1 MIIYRFDGS
10 FEGLLTCVFEAFEMK
25 QFQVQVVMEDYF
37 QPNVFDESIYIH
49 TEVNKAKRV
58 LIGVEKITS
67 KNFCNELQTAYLSEL
82 PQVYQWIFNCLIE
95 IFKTK
100 TDQSTNYGNPLIINI
115 AKSVKSVSRER
126 HRMKAFIRFKKTNN
140 SLFYAVIA
148 PDYNVLPLVLKHFK
162 NRYADQHWVI
172 YDEKRK
178 YGFYFDT
185 QQLYPVTF
193 LDLVAKQSTSLQN
206 FKNDERE
213 DLFDEL
219 WKDYFESINIKE
231 RKNTKLH
238 LQHVPKRYWKYLN
251 EKHPH
256 KKNN

>member
-10 FEGLLTCVFEAFEMK
+10 FEGLLSCVFEAFEMK
-25 QFQVQVVMEDYF
+25 QFQVEVVLDDYF
-37 QPNVFDESIYIH
+37 QPNVFDDSIYIH
-49 TEVNKAKRV
+49 TETDKANRV
-58 LIGVEKITS
+58 LKGLEKQTS
-67 KNFCNELQTAYLSEL
+67 KNFCNELRNAHLSEL
-82 PQVYQWIFNCLIE
+82 PQVFQWIFNCMIE
-95 IFKTK
+95 IFITK
-100 TDQSTNYGNPLIINI
+100 TDQSSNYGNQTILNI
-115 AKSVKSVSRER
+115 AKVVRSVSRER
-126 HRMKAFIRFKKTNN
+126 HRMKAFIRFKKAENG
-140 SLFYAVIA
+140 LFYAVIA
-148 PDYNVLPLVLKHFK
+148 PDFNVLPLILNHFK

-185 QQLYPVTF
+185 QQLFPVTF
-193 LDLVAKQSTSLQN
+193 LDLVNKQSTALQN
-206 FKNDERE
+206 YKNDERE

-238 LQHVPKRYWKYLN
+238 LQHVPKRYWRYLN

-256 KKNN
+256 IKNH